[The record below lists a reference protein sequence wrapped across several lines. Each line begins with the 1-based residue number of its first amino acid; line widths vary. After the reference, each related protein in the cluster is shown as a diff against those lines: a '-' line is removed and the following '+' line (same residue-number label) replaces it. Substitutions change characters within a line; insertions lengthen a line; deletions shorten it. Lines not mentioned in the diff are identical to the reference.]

1 MPLISIIMS
10 VYNEEIYLKEALQS
24 IFNQTIEDYELIIV
38 DDCST
43 DRTVEIIKALTIPEL
58 N

>member
-24 IFNQTIEDYELIIV
+24 IFNQMIVPQIE
-38 DDCST
+38 
-43 DRTVEIIKALTIPEL
+43 R
-58 N
+58 